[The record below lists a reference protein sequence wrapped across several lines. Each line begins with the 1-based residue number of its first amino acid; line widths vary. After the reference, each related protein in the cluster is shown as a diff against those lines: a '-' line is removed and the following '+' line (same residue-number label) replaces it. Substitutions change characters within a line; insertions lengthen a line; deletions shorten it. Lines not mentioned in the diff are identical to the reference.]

1 MCLALHGAPSGDLSS
16 GDDEPVLG
24 CSRDRV
30 CKACRPYRENV
41 GAQSGGIEGA
51 VSVGVCVVYCCQH
64 TMLYIYGVAYPT
76 WDVALR

>member
-1 MCLALHGAPSGDLSS
+1 MYDYGFRLGITGQGQGAWN
-16 GDDEPVLG
+16 
-24 CSRDRV
+24 RDS
-30 CKACRPYRENV
+30 
-41 GAQSGGIEGA
+41 SGGIEGA